1 MSDLE
6 QDQLLESFIALA
18 RSDDDLRG
26 EIKSAIN
33 QEEVISIAARRGFV
47 VDPLAILRKWS
58 QHTDFAKPTW
68 MGWFDD

>member
-6 QDQLLESFIALA
+6 QDQLLERFITLA

-33 QEEVISIAARRGFV
+33 QEQLISIAAQHGF
-47 VDPLAILRKWS
+47 A
-58 QHTDFAKPTW
+58 
-68 MGWFDD
+68 

>member
-6 QDQLLESFIALA
+6 QDQLLERFIALA

-33 QEEVISIAARRGFV
+33 QEQVISIAAQTRFCCGF
-47 VDPLAILRKWS
+47 LGHSKKMEQA
-58 QHTDFAKPTW
+58 H
-68 MGWFDD
+68 